1 MSDSKIINNAQYKI
15 KKLVIVSKIG
25 PFDVSGLF
33 EELNIFDC
41 IFTPCI
47 TGNILIKDSIGLT
60 NKLAFDGSEVL
71 VVEMGKTETDAIFRK
86 SFRIYKQSQRKSI
99 NTSSESYLLHFI
111 SEEFILSQQTR
122 IAESFRET
130 YSKVVERILRDN
142 LGVKDNMIG
151 YFEESEGIRNILIP
165 NKKPFDAIKFCSK
178 RALNKKQSPTFLF
191 FENKIGYNFVTLS
204 SMLSDKPVHNINFE
218 IKNLADDS
226 KELMGAIKYEVISQ
240 FDLNKSIKS
249 GLFAGTFLG
258 FDLITR
264 SVAVKTSN
272 YGSLYEKN
280 EHANKTP
287 NIGLITNKFGIKN
300 TEMYDSKVV
309 LFPMDAFASESSYIK
324 ENDPLSI
331 DVGDDTYNYI
341 LQRGASIRS
350 ILNQRMKVL
359 MPGNFDL
366 TSGLNANLSVPT
378 RGEKARGVDSIDYSL
393 SGKYLIIASRQMI
406 THQKH
411 ETIIEVATDSNNRDS
426 YYRSTEIQNNFMD
439 FYA

>member
-1 MSDSKIINNAQYKI
+1 MSDNKVINTAQFKI
-15 KKLVIVSKIG
+15 KTLAIISKIG
-25 PFDVSGLF
+25 PIDVSGIF
-33 EELNIFDC
+33 EELNIHDC

-71 VVEMGKTETDAIFRK
+71 VVEMGKTEQDAIFRK

-99 NTSSESYLLHFI
+99 NNSSEVYLLHFV
-111 SEEFILSQQTR
+111 SDEFILSQQTR
-122 IAESFRET
+122 IAESFKET

-142 LGVKDNMIG
+142 LGVQNNMIG

-165 NKKPFDAIKFCSK
+165 NKKPLDAIKFCAK

-191 FENKIGYNFVTLS
+191 FENKIGYNFITLS
-204 SMLSDKPVHNINFE
+204 SMLSNKAVHDINFE
-218 IKNLADDS
+218 VKNLADDG
-226 KELMGAIKYEVISQ
+226 KELMGAIKYEIISQ

-249 GLFAGTFLG
+249 GLFAGTFVG

-264 SVAVKTSN
+264 SIAVKTSN
-272 YGSLYEKN
+272 YNSLFSKN

-287 NIGLITNKFGIKN
+287 NIGVITNKFGVKN

-331 DVGDDTYNYI
+331 DVADDTYNYM
-341 LQRGASIRS
+341 LQRDASIRNF
-350 ILNQRMKVL
+350 LNQRIKIL

-366 TSGLNANLSVPT
+366 TSGLTANLTVPVK
-378 RGEKARGVDSIDYSL
+378 GEKAKIVDNIDYSL

-406 THQKH
+406 TSQKH
-411 ETIIEVATDSNNRDS
+411 ETIIEVATDSSNRDS
-426 YYRSTEIQNNFMD
+426 YYLSTEIQNNFMD
-439 FYA
+439 SYA

>member
-1 MSDSKIINNAQYKI
+1 MSDNKVINTAQFKI
-15 KKLVIVSKIG
+15 KTLAIISKIG
-25 PFDVSGLF
+25 PIDVSGIF
-33 EELNIFDC
+33 EELNIHDC

-71 VVEMGKTETDAIFRK
+71 VVEMGKTEQDAIFRK

-99 NTSSESYLLHFI
+99 NNSSEVYLLHFV
-111 SEEFILSQQTR
+111 SDEFILSQQTR

-142 LGVKDNMIG
+142 LGVQNNMIG

-165 NKKPFDAIKFCSK
+165 NKKPLDAIKFCAK

-191 FENKIGYNFVTLS
+191 FENKIGYNFITLS
-204 SMLSDKPVHNINFE
+204 SMLSNKAVHDINFE
-218 IKNLADDS
+218 VKNLADDG

-249 GLFAGTFLG
+249 GLFSGTFIG
-258 FDLITR
+258 FDLMTR
-264 SVAVKTSN
+264 SIAVKTSN
-272 YGSLYEKN
+272 YNSLYDKN

-287 NIGLITNKFGIKN
+287 NIGVITNKFGLKN

-309 LFPMDAFASESSYIK
+309 LFPMDAFASESSYIR

-331 DVGDDTYNYI
+331 DVSDDTYNYV
-341 LQRGASIRS
+341 LQRDASIRN
-350 ILNQRMKVL
+350 ILNQRIKIL

-366 TSGLNANLSVPT
+366 TSGLTANLTVPVK
-378 RGEKARGVDSIDYSL
+378 GEKAKIVDNIDYSL
-393 SGKYLIIASRQMI
+393 SGKYLIVASRQMI
-406 THQKH
+406 TSQKH
-411 ETIIEVATDSNNRDS
+411 ETIIEVATDSSNRDS
-426 YYRSTEIQNNFMD
+426 YYLSTETQNNFMD
-439 FYA
+439 SYA

>member
-1 MSDSKIINNAQYKI
+1 MSDNKVINTAQFKI
-15 KKLVIVSKIG
+15 KTLAIISKIG
-25 PFDVSGLF
+25 PIDVSGIF
-33 EELNIFDC
+33 EELNIHDC

-71 VVEMGKTETDAIFRK
+71 VVEMGKTEQDAIFRK

-99 NTSSESYLLHFI
+99 NNSSEVYLLHFV
-111 SEEFILSQQTR
+111 SDEFILSQQTR

-142 LGVKDNMIG
+142 LGVKNNMIG

-165 NKKPFDAIKFCSK
+165 NKKPLDAIKFCAK

-191 FENKIGYNFVTLS
+191 FENKIGYNFITLS
-204 SMLSDKPVHNINFE
+204 SMLSNKTVHDINFE
-218 IKNLADDS
+218 VKNLADDG

-249 GLFAGTFLG
+249 GLFSGTFIG
-258 FDLITR
+258 FDLMTR
-264 SVAVKTSN
+264 SIAVKTSN
-272 YGSLYEKN
+272 YNSLYNKN

-287 NIGLITNKFGIKN
+287 NIGVITNKFGLKN

-309 LFPMDAFASESSYIK
+309 LFPMDAFASESSYIR

-331 DVGDDTYNYI
+331 DVSDDTYNYI
-341 LQRGASIRS
+341 LQRDASIRN
-350 ILNQRMKVL
+350 ILNQRIKIL

-366 TSGLNANLSVPT
+366 TSGLTANLTVPVK
-378 RGEKARGVDSIDYSL
+378 GEKAKIVDNIDYSL
-393 SGKYLIIASRQMI
+393 SGKYLIVASRQMI
-406 THQKH
+406 TSQKH
-411 ETIIEVATDSNNRDS
+411 ETIIEVATDSSNRDS
-426 YYRSTEIQNNFMD
+426 YYLSTEIQNNFMD
-439 FYA
+439 SYA

>member
-1 MSDSKIINNAQYKI
+1 MSDSNVINTAQFKI
-15 KKLVIVSKIG
+15 KTLAIVSKIG
-25 PFDVSGLF
+25 PIDVSGIF
-33 EELNIFDC
+33 EELNIHDC

-71 VVEMGKTETDAIFRK
+71 VVEMGKTEQDAIFRK

-99 NTSSESYLLHFI
+99 NNSSEAYLLHFV
-111 SEEFILSQQTR
+111 SDEFILSQQTR

-142 LGVKDNMIG
+142 LGVQNNMIG

-165 NKKPFDAIKFCSK
+165 NKKPFDAIKFCAK

-191 FENKIGYNFVTLS
+191 FENKIGYNFITLS
-204 SMLSDKPVHNINFE
+204 SMLSNKAVHDINFE
-218 IKNLADDS
+218 VKNLADNG

-249 GLFAGTFLG
+249 GLFSGTFIG
-258 FDLITR
+258 FDLMTR
-264 SVAVKTSN
+264 SIAVKTSN
-272 YGSLYEKN
+272 YNSLYNKN

-287 NIGLITNKFGIKN
+287 NIGVITNKFGVKN

-309 LFPMDAFASESSYIK
+309 LFPMDAFASDSSYIR

-331 DVGDDTYNYI
+331 DVSDDTYNYI
-341 LQRGASIRS
+341 LQRDASIRN
-350 ILNQRMKVL
+350 ILNQRIKIL

-366 TSGLNANLSVPT
+366 TSGLTANLTVPVK
-378 RGEKARGVDSIDYSL
+378 GEKAKIVDNIDYSL
-393 SGKYLIIASRQMI
+393 SGKYLIVASRQMI
-406 THQKH
+406 TSQKH

-426 YYRSTEIQNNFMD
+426 YYLSTEIQNNFMD
-439 FYA
+439 SYA

>member
-1 MSDSKIINNAQYKI
+1 MSDSRILNNAQFKI
-15 KKLVIVSKIG
+15 KKLAIVSKIG
-25 PFDVSGLF
+25 PWDLSGLF
-33 EELNIFDC
+33 EELNIYDC

-71 VVEMGKTETDAIFRK
+71 VVEMGKTEQDAIFRK

-99 NTSSESYLLHFI
+99 NTSSESYLLHFV
-111 SEEFILSQQTR
+111 SDEFILSQQTR

-142 LGVKDNMIG
+142 LGVQNNMIG

-165 NKKPFDAIKFCSK
+165 NKKPFEAIKFCAK

-191 FENKIGYNFVTLS
+191 FENKIGYNFITLS
-204 SMLSDKPVHNINFE
+204 SMLSNQPVHNINFE
-218 IKNLADDS
+218 IKNLADDG

-249 GLFAGTFLG
+249 GLFAGTFVG
-258 FDLITR
+258 FDLITQ
-264 SVAVKTSN
+264 SIAVKTSN
-272 YGSLYEKN
+272 YNSLYGKN

-287 NIGLITNKFGIKN
+287 NIGVIENKFGVKN

-309 LFPMDAFASESSYIK
+309 VFPMDAFASDSSYIK
-324 ENDPLSI
+324 ENDPFSI
-331 DVGDDTYNYI
+331 DVADDTYNYM
-341 LQRGASIRS
+341 LQRDASIRN
-350 ILNQRMKVL
+350 ILNQRIKIL

-366 TSGLNANLSVPT
+366 TSGLTANLTVPS
-378 RGEKARGVDSIDYSL
+378 RGEKAKGFDNIDYSL
-393 SGKYLIIASRQMI
+393 SGKYLIVASRQMI
-406 THQKH
+406 TFEKH

-426 YYRSTEIQNNFMD
+426 YYRSTELQNNFMD
-439 FYA
+439 SYA